1 VDCNELQNRAIEA
14 RISSAVLV
22 HTRGLGSWLL
32 PTRTELR
39 AELLAELERGRDRPL
54 TLVSTEIVDGV
65 ADATVERK

>member
-1 VDCNELQNRAIEA
+1 MDCNELQNRAIEA

-22 HTRGLGSWLL
+22 HTRGLGFWLL
-32 PTRTELR
+32 RTRTELR

-65 ADATVERK
+65 ADETVERK